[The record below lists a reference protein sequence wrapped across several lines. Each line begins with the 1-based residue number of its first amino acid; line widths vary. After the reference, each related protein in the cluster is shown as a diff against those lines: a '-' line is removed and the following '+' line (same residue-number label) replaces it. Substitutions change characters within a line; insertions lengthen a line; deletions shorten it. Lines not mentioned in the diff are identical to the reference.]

1 MILVVP
7 GMLFRMKLSPS
18 IIAAAWPESLNR
30 IFNFSLKFKVYF
42 NSWSFPA
49 STCDSKPFA
58 ETVIECSSF
67 VLTIVPVITPE
78 IDVPEDWPS
87 LMFIIGWAGSV
98 KSINPV
104 PAT

>member
-18 IIAAAWPESLNR
+18 TIAAAWPESLNR

-42 NSWSFPA
+42 NSWSLPA
-49 STCDSKPFA
+49 STCDSKPFV

-67 VLTIVPVITPE
+67 VLTIVPVIKPD
-78 IDVPEDWPS
+78 IDVPED
-87 LMFIIGWAGSV
+87 LRFNENGTIL
-98 KSINPV
+98 KEN
-104 PAT
+104 